1 MKSLRKR
8 TNDIFDRLDKAL
20 CHSTSYI
27 RMGTHYVLG
36 VQMIVKLTGEFATN
50 TGRSEVEIYGPTTI
64 KGLLSAL
71 NNSYPG
77 TGWDNSNVA
86 INGTMYSNA
95 WLQKITEADEIV
107 IMPPIEGG

>member
-1 MKSLRKR
+1 
-8 TNDIFDRLDKAL
+8 
-20 CHSTSYI
+20 
-27 RMGTHYVLG
+27 MGTHYVLDI
-36 VQMIVKLTGEFATN
+36 QMIVKLTGEFVTN

-77 TGWDNSNVA
+77 TSWDNSNVA
-86 INGTMYSNA
+86 INGVMYSNA